1 MWKLHESGRSLELMD
16 PIVTEFDENE
26 ALRVVGVALLCT
38 QGSPAMRPTMSRV
51 VTMLTGD
58 IEVSHVTSK
67 PSYLTDWD
75 FKDITGN
82 FSKASTSYKASKSQ
96 NHNPID
102 LIPRGDQMHSP
113 LNITEPRLSDLIGDG
128 R

>member
-1 MWKLHESGRSLELMD
+1 MD
-16 PIVTEFDENE
+16 PSVTEFNENE
-26 ALRVVGVALLCT
+26 ALRVVGIALLCT

-75 FKDITGN
+75 FMDITSN
-82 FSKASTSYKASKSQ
+82 FSKASTSSKASK
-96 NHNPID
+96 NHNPSD
-102 LIPRGDQMHSP
+102 LIPQGDQMHSP
-113 LNITEPRLSDLIGDG
+113 LNITEPRLSDLIGYG
-128 R
+128 RWKASKCYNI